1 LKEGSKKF
9 IDHVEQITFS
19 GKYAAKTRQ
28 PVFYVTERA
37 VFTLEDGEMTLIEIA
52 PGIDLEN
59 DILKQMEFRPKISD
73 NLKTMDSGI
82 FQEKWGRLEE
92 IIKGK

>member
-1 LKEGSKKF
+1 
-9 IDHVEQITFS
+9 
-19 GKYAAKTRQ
+19 
-28 PVFYVTERA
+28 
-37 VFTLEDGEMTLIEIA
+37 MTLIEIA